1 MASFVYSFC
10 VSESDKELIKYIN
23 KLKENR
29 RLSYLISKF
38 LKEDMENTKSIL
50 KLKQEL
56 KETKTKS
63 QNNINDIKEAID
75 KLNITYKDI
84 FKEIMDRLKE
94 NYSVPEK
101 KLSNVS
107 EFISN
112 RSEFLSKIS
121 GESKEQLITKI
132 TNEISKWKKK
142 N

>member
-23 KLKENR
+23 QLKENR

-38 LKEDMENTKSIL
+38 LKEDMENTKSVL
-50 KLKQEL
+50 RLRKEL
-56 KETKTKS
+56 KEIETKS
-63 QNNINDIKEAID
+63 QNKINNIKESINS
-75 KLNITYKDI
+75 LNRTYKNI
-84 FKEIMDRLKE
+84 FKETIDRLKE
-94 NYSVPEK
+94 NYSIPEK
-101 KLSNVS
+101 KLSNVN

-112 RSEFLSKIS
+112 RSEVLSKIS